1 MTITRSVLLLFAL
14 VVAATLV
21 TPSRVDGQRGDSLA
35 SSQLRRLSLD
45 DALASA
51 EAKSPELA
59 IARAGVTRA
68 EGQRSKAHSQFL
80 PQIFGSAGY
89 TRTLKSQF
97 SGLSF
102 GSDSGGPP
110 PCSTFT
116 PDPGAPTDARLA
128 LLESALG
135 CGAGSNPFGSIQ
147 NLGFGAANQWNL
159 GLSLQQNV
167 FTGGRVTAQYRAA
180 NAGKR
185 SAAIGLTAAK
195 AQLTLDVTQAYY
207 DAQLADQLVV
217 IAAATLSQADTTL
230 SQTKLGRQVGNAAEF
245 DLLRA
250 QVTRDNQVPVLIQR
264 RADRDIAYVRL
275 KQLLHLPLTDSI
287 ALTTSLDDSTT
298 VPAGTVASL
307 LAEAPDTAADSRAPV
322 RQASENVTAQ
332 KSAVTVARAERIPSL
347 ALTSA
352 FGRVAYPSGVFPSW
366 SDFRSNWTVGGSLTL
381 PIFTGGNIHGD
392 EQIASA
398 GLQTARAQLQQTRE
412 LAELDALNALNKL
425 RSAQAQMDAS
435 RGTAQQASRAY
446 QIATVRFKEGIS
458 TQTELNDSQIQLQQA
473 EANRATAARDLQVA
487 RMRLALLRDLPL
499 TGTSAQSAQ
508 AQTQPGAQQSS
519 LTAPLGTQTGAT
531 TSGQSGAANL
541 PAGVP
546 SQTLGTP

>member
-1 MTITRSVLLLFAL
+1 MLLAL
-14 VVAATLV
+14 VSLLIAPRAGAQRSDSAATPKV
-21 TPSRVDGQRGDSLA
+21 RQ
-35 SSQLRRLSLD
+35 LSLD
-45 DALASA
+45 DALTSA
-51 EAKSPELA
+51 EAKSPNLA

-68 EGQRSKAHSQFL
+68 EGQRSKARSQFL

-97 SGLSF
+97 QGLSF
-102 GSDSGGPP
+102 GSDSAGPP
-110 PCSTFT
+110 ACSSFSVDTT
-116 PDPGAPTDARLA
+116 ASVDARLK

-135 CGAGSNPFGSIQ
+135 CGAGSNPFGSLQ

-185 SAAIGLTAAK
+185 SAIIGLTAAQ

-207 DAQLADQLVV
+207 DAQLADQLVA

-230 SQTKLGRQVGNAAEF
+230 ALTKLSRQVGNAAEF
-245 DLLRA
+245 DLLRS

-264 RADRDIAYVRL
+264 RSDRDVAYVRL
-275 KQLLHLPLTDSI
+275 KQMLHLPLTDSL
-287 ALTTSLDDSTT
+287 ALTTLLDDSTT
-298 VPAGTVASL
+298 VPTGTVASL
-307 LAEAPDTAADSRAPV
+307 LAQPPDTAAENRAPV
-322 RQASENVTAQ
+322 RQASENVIAQ
-332 KSAVTVARAERIPSL
+332 KSAVTVAHAERIPSL
-347 ALTSA
+347 ALASA
-352 FGRVAYPSGVFPSW
+352 FGRVAYPSGIFPAW
-366 SDFRSNWTVGGSLTL
+366 SDFRSNWTIGGSLTL

-398 GLQTARAQLQQTRE
+398 ALQQARAQLQQTSE
-412 LAELDALNALNKL
+412 LAQLDALNALNRL
-425 RSAQAQMDAS
+425 RAAQAQMEAS

-446 QIATVRFKEGIS
+446 QIATVRYREGLS

-473 EANRATAARDLQVA
+473 AANRATAARDLQVA

-499 TGTSAQSAQ
+499 TGTSAQAAQ
-508 AQTQPGAQQSS
+508 PSGTTPAAPVAV
-519 LTAPLGTQTGAT
+519 PLGTQSIGASASQTAGGAT
-531 TSGQSGAANL
+531 L

-546 SQTLGTP
+546 SPQPGTTP

>member
-1 MTITRSVLLLFAL
+1 MFVRVAVLSLLLA
-14 VVAATLV
+14 
-21 TPSRVDGQRGDSLA
+21 PRVWAQHGDSSA
-35 SSQLRRLSLD
+35 STQVRRLSLD

-51 EAKSPELA
+51 EAKSPDLA

-68 EGQRSKAHSQFL
+68 DGQRSKAFSQFL

-102 GSDSGGPP
+102 GSDSSGPP
-110 PCSTFT
+110 ACSSFVV
-116 PDPGAPTDARLA
+116 DPSASVDSRLT

-135 CGAGSNPFGSIQ
+135 CGAGSNPFGSLQ

-167 FTGGRVTAQYRAA
+167 YTGGRVTAQYRAA
-180 NAGKR
+180 NAGRR
-185 SAAIGLTAAK
+185 SATIGLTAAK

-207 DAQLADQLVV
+207 DAQLADQLVL
-217 IAAATLSQADTTL
+217 IAAATLAQADTTL

-264 RADRDIAYVRL
+264 RSDRDIAYVRL
-275 KQLLHLPLTDSI
+275 KQLLHLPLSDSV
-287 ALTTSLDDSTT
+287 ALTTLLDDS
-298 VPAGTVASL
+298 AVAPPGRVATL
-307 LAEAPDTAADSRAPV
+307 LAEAPDTAAESRAPV

-332 KSAVTVARAERIPSL
+332 KSAVTVAHAERIPSL
-347 ALTSA
+347 ALALA

-366 SDFRSNWTVGGSLTL
+366 SDFRSNWTVGGTLTL

-412 LAELDALNALNKL
+412 LAELDALNAMNKL

-435 RGTAQQASRAY
+435 RGTAQQAARAY
-446 QIATVRFKEGIS
+446 QIATVRYKEGIS

-499 TGTSAQSAQ
+499 SGTSAQAAQ
-508 AQTQPGAQQSS
+508 AQGGAQ
-519 LTAPLGTQTGAT
+519 TPATGTPGTQSNGLT
-531 TSGQSGAANL
+531 TGQSTGAANL

-546 SQTLGTP
+546 SPQPGTTP